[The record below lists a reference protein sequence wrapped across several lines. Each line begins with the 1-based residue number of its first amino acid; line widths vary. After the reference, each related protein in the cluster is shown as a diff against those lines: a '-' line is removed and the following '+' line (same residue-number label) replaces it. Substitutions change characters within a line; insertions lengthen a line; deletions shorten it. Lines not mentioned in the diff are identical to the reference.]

1 MKKNIFFAAIL
12 MLAGAMMTACSD
24 NDDFQSES
32 QTLGNTVVLSGT
44 LGSKGDQTR
53 TVAEDGVGSWEIG
66 DQFAIYYQ
74 TASGHA
80 SAIAS
85 VVSINDNGS
94 ANFTATLGAPKKGSN
109 NVSLVYP
116 ATAHDGKGGFKTD
129 ALMNQGGTLEYINE
143 NGLDIETAATTM
155 NVSGTTATLT
165 SDVQMQP
172 EVCIYRFQLRKD
184 NYNDAITN
192 NLEIN
197 DGTHTYTITAA
208 ETTSIFTVAL
218 LPTENADFTFST
230 ITTEGG
236 PNYIYT
242 KRIGVTLANCTAEN
256 VGDVF
261 DSDGNVYAVSRGT
274 GLTRIGSFSGVTLE
288 KGKFYSQ
295 KLKVLKIKRPV
306 AVIVYVGEHGTVDD
320 SSTDPQTGFHGLA
333 MSMQVSSKNNTTNAN
348 QNWDVAGDSKF
359 FSSGKYRWCNQSSEA
374 CTSHACDDIAVAREL
389 KNGISMTDELVS
401 HESHTHWAART
412 ARNYNAAQY
421 KYERNSGPYSN
432 STEYY
437 NLPLPSGTSN
447 WFLPSIGQWQLIV
460 WGLLSKKN
468 GENYF
473 TPLTEVLNA
482 DMNYDA
488 LNSILTKAGA
498 DGLKYS
504 CENYYSSTESA
515 NNSTWTFT
523 LSNGSGSH
531 VINSTKTGAWDP
543 YTRAVVAF

>member
-1 MKKNIFFAAIL
+1 
-12 MLAGAMMTACSD
+12 MTACSD

-74 TASGHA
+74 TSSGHA

-116 ATAHDGKGGFKTD
+116 ASAHDGKGGFKTD
-129 ALMNQGGTLEYINE
+129 ALMNQGGTLAYINE

-165 SDVQMQP
+165 TDVTMQP
-172 EVCIYRFQLRKD
+172 EVCLYKFQLRKD
-184 NYNDAITN
+184 NYNDAKTN
-192 NLEIN
+192 NLEIK
-197 DGTHTYTITAA
+197 DGTHTYAITTAKD
-208 ETTSIFTVAL
+208 TSIFTVAL
-218 LPTENADFTFST
+218 LPTENADFTFTT
-230 ITTEGG
+230 ITPESG
-236 PNYIYT
+236 PYFTYS

-261 DSDGNVYAVSRGT
+261 DSDGNIYGVSYSGSGT

-320 SSTDPQTGFHGLA
+320 SSTDPQTGFRGLA
-333 MSMQVSSKNNTTNAN
+333 MSMQVSSKSNTNNPN
-348 QNWDVAGDSKF
+348 QNWDTAGDNNF
-359 FSSGKYRWCNQSSEA
+359 FSTGKYRWCNQNSEA
-374 CTSHACDDIAVAREL
+374 CTSHTCDDITVAREL
-389 KNGISMTDELVS
+389 KNGISMTDELVN

-412 ARNYNAAQY
+412 ARNYCAARYQY
-421 KYERNSGPYSN
+421 GRNGGPYSN

-468 GENYF
+468 GTTYS
-473 TPLTEVLNA
+473 TPLTEELNT
-482 DMNYDA
+482 DMNFDA
-488 LNSILTKAGA
+488 LNSILGNSGA
-498 DGLKYS
+498 EGLKAE
-504 CENYYSSTESA
+504 CMNYWSTTESS
-515 NNSTWTFT
+515 NSSTWTFT

-531 VINSTKTGAWDP
+531 VINSSKTGAWDP
-543 YTRAVVAF
+543 LIRAIVAF

>member
-74 TASGHA
+74 TSSGHA
-80 SAIAS
+80 SAIAT

-109 NVSLVYP
+109 DVSLVYP
-116 ATAHDGKGGFKTD
+116 ATAHDGQGGFKTD

-143 NGLDIETAATTM
+143 NGLDIETATTT
-155 NVSGTTATLT
+155 VSVAGTTATLT

-184 NYNDAITN
+184 NYYDLDPVD
-192 NLEIN
+192 NLEIK
-197 DGTHTYTITAA
+197 DGTHTYNITAA
-208 ETTSIFTVAL
+208 DATNVFTVAL
-218 LPTENADFTFST
+218 LPTENADLTFST
-230 ITTEGG
+230 VTSENKGSG
-236 PNYIYT
+236 YLYT

-261 DSDGNVYAVSRGT
+261 DSDGTIYGVSRGS
-274 GLTRIGSFSGVTLE
+274 GLTRISSFSGITLE

-295 KLKVLKIKRPV
+295 KLKVLKVKRPV

-333 MSMQVSSKNNTTNAN
+333 MSMLGSTQSNTLSYNK
-348 QNWDVAGDSKF
+348 NWDNSW
-359 FSSGKYRWCNQSSEA
+359 SGPRWCNQSSEA

-389 KNGISMTDELVS
+389 KNGISMTDELVN

-412 ARNYNAAQY
+412 ARNYNAASYQY
-421 KYERNSGPYSN
+421 GGGNSYYSN
-432 STEYY
+432 SDDRYS
-437 NLPLPSGTSN
+437 LPLPKGTSK
-447 WFLPSIGQWQLIV
+447 WFLPSLGQWQLIV
-460 WGLLSKKN
+460 WGLTSKKN
-468 GENYF
+468 GATYS
-473 TPLTEVLNA
+473 TPLTEVSNN
-482 DMNYDA
+482 DMTPDA
-488 LNSILTKAGA
+488 LGSILGKAGA
-498 DGLKYS
+498 EGIIAS
-504 CENYYSSTESA
+504 CDNYYSSTEGSD
-515 NNSTWTFT
+515 NSTWTFT
-523 LSNGSGSH
+523 LGNGSGGY
-531 VINSTKTGAWDP
+531 VINSSKTGAWDP
-543 YTRAVVAF
+543 LIRAVVAF